1 MGYRCAQF
9 FREAEKIGGIPAKVR
24 LASLACITSAEAA
37 ASNDDLRLVTRLK
50 DALEQVRTEIDTRT
64 GGFLDQATIA
74 TGNNAKLVAKLRR
87 HMESFVDIMSQRSLM
102 LGNIREAARR
112 TNEAASYAMDIARVS
127 VWLIDDKRTKIT
139 CVDLFD
145 MDKGTHGGGG
155 GELFATQYAP
165 YFAALGYE
173 RTIIANDAR
182 KDARTACLA
191 KSYLEPLGIGAMLD
205 VPIWAH
211 DRLAGV
217 VCHEHVGGPR
227 EWDADEE
234 RLGYLL
240 SSFVALALEGS
251 RTSWR

>member
-1 MGYRCAQF
+1 M
-9 FREAEKIGGIPAKVR
+9 
-24 LASLACITSAEAA
+24 
-37 ASNDDLRLVTRLK
+37 
-50 DALEQVRTEIDTRT
+50 RT

-74 TGNNAKLVAKLRR
+74 TGNDTRLVTKLRR
-87 HMESFVDIMSQRSLM
+87 HMECFVDIMSQRALM

-145 MDKGTHGGGG
+145 MAKGTHTAGA
-155 GELFATQYAP
+155 ELFATQYAT

-173 RTIIANDAR
+173 RTIIASDAR
-182 KDARTACLA
+182 RDPRTSCFT

-205 VPIWAH
+205 VPIWAN

-227 EWDADEE
+227 QWDVDEE

-251 RTSWR
+251 RATRR

>member
-1 MGYRCAQF
+1 MGDRCAQF

-50 DALEQVRTEIDTRT
+50 DALEQVRSEIDART
-64 GGFLDQATIA
+64 GGFLDQAAIA
-74 TGNNAKLVAKLRR
+74 TGNNARLVAKLR
-87 HMESFVDIMSQRSLM
+87 HHVECFVDIMSQRSLI

-112 TNEAASYAMDIARVS
+112 TNEAASRAMDVARVS

-139 CVDLFD
+139 CLDLFD
-145 MDKGTHGGGG
+145 TDKGTHSGG

-182 KDARTACLA
+182 KDARTSCLTKA
-191 KSYLEPLGIGAMLD
+191 YLEPLGIGAMLD
-205 VPIWAH
+205 VPIWVH

-227 EWDADEE
+227 QWDADEE

-240 SSFVALALEGS
+240 SSFVAIALEGPRS
-251 RTSWR
+251 PRR